1 MTQNGKPEGW
11 RNKRPDYPKRHSD
24 AARGIESGRFSQVGK
39 PKYPIQKTVNHIAT
53 TKGFYAVDIRELEKI
68 NDRHGKHFFDKSS
81 MRFFD
86 SRAAQTGYIIGDKAF
101 FVTSEQ
107 FHGSDGYSGERQY
120 SVRVMDMNTG
130 SVDTPDGFNKLSK
143 SEAQSLLN
151 RKVNDAIKNFLP
163 EKMEIGVADGNA
175 RYLRTEVED
184 AQGKWND
191 SYKTTHGYWVI
202 HEGKKHHVYFLKPA
216 SWSQTDDDGNPK

>member
-1 MTQNGKPEGW
+1 MTQQNKPEGW
-11 RNKRPDYPKRHSD
+11 RNKRPDDPKRHSD
-24 AARGIESGRFSQVGK
+24 AARGIESGRFSQVKK
-39 PKYPIQKTVNHIAT
+39 PKYPIQKTAKHIAT
-53 TKGFYAVDIRELEKI
+53 TKGFYAVNIEDIEKI
-68 NDRHGKHFFDKSS
+68 NDNHGLHFFDRAS

-86 SRAAQTGYIIGDKAF
+86 SRAARSGYIVGDKAYF
-101 FVTSEQ
+101 LTSEQ
-107 FHGSDGYSGERQY
+107 FHDFKGYSAPRKF
-120 SVRVMDMNTG
+120 SLRIMDTNTG
-130 SVDTPDGFNKLSK
+130 RIDTPDGFNKLSK

-163 EKMEIGVADGNA
+163 EKMEIGVAGGNA

-191 SYKTTHGYWVI
+191 SYKTAHGYSVI